1 MSHIFI
7 SYSRKDKKVV
17 AQYVES
23 LRKQDFIV
31 WQDVSNIS
39 AGEKW
44 HQALLDAIE
53 QSSAVMVFWTQSAYH
68 SPYVNEEID
77 QALKHGKH
85 IIPVWLESATPLRD
99 GLKEANAVISN
110 GFSSTVAQKISHAL
124 LEKAP
129 RIQRQVMDFN
139 TSIPMN
145 AQTISGISRE
155 IIGSREYMVVPLITS
170 VYSSAYVIAEAGT
183 IVRQVGRIQL
193 IVQNTGPVDYATIR
207 DAFKA
212 ILVADAEYSDEA
224 EPLVGL
230 YVTGAMNP
238 MDSTQ
243 YWVDNT
249 NVAHY
254 SDMVD
259 TTRKAIS
266 SITKNAADTQ
276 MFQMFQKTLVDI
288 AFLLGVS
295 LDRWLPLQLYKW
307 EGGQYVPIINIPP
320 RSPN

>member
-1 MSHIFI
+1 MSHIFV

-53 QSSAVMVFWTQSAYH
+53 QSSAVVVFWTQSAYH

-110 GFSSTVAQKISHAL
+110 GFSSTAAQKISHAL

-145 AQTISGISRE
+145 AQTIPGISRE

-170 VYSSAYVIAEAGT
+170 VYSSAYIIAEAGT

-207 DAFKA
+207 DAFKT

-230 YVTGAMNP
+230 YVTGAKNP

-254 SDMVD
+254 SDMID
-259 TTRKAIS
+259 TTHKAIS

>member
-1 MSHIFI
+1 MNF
-7 SYSRKDKKVV
+7 
-17 AQYVES
+17 
-23 LRKQDFIV
+23 
-31 WQDVSNIS
+31 NI
-39 AGEKW
+39 
-44 HQALLDAIE
+44 
-53 QSSAVMVFWTQSAYH
+53 
-68 SPYVNEEID
+68 
-77 QALKHGKH
+77 
-85 IIPVWLESATPLRD
+85 
-99 GLKEANAVISN
+99 
-110 GFSSTVAQKISHAL
+110 
-124 LEKAP
+124 
-129 RIQRQVMDFN
+129 
-139 TSIPMN
+139 SIPMN

-155 IIGSREYMVVPLITS
+155 IIGNREYIIVPLITS
-170 VYSSAYVIAEAGT
+170 VYSAAYVIAEAGT
-183 IVRQVGRIQL
+183 IVRQARRIQL
-193 IVQNTGPVDYATIR
+193 IVQNTGPVDYATVR

-212 ILVADAEYSDEA
+212 ILEADDEYPDEA

-230 YVTGAMNP
+230 YITGAKHP

-266 SITKNAADTQ
+266 SITKNATDTQ
-276 MFQMFQKTLVDI
+276 TFQMFQKTLVDI

-307 EGGQYVPIINIPP
+307 DGRQYVPIINISA